1 MASPEVSV
9 PTYRNPVVDMPGKD
23 HGDPFVLETPEGY
36 VLYHTGRDGIAAL
49 VSTDLVSWQPVG
61 QVLGRGGVGHWAQ
74 VDFWAPEV
82 VLRDGEY
89 LMYVAATS
97 RQPDGK
103 ADDDARKLGLA
114 RSHAPL
120 GPFSWDDEPVIQG
133 TWAIDGHPYRD
144 PDGADWLFY
153 NIRDDT
159 TRYVDGSIGCGNAVD
174 RLIRPDRPSGQPN
187 TVLAPDRRWEGN
199 RAGDWY
205 WNEGPWVTRRDDR
218 LVQMYSGGWFA
229 DETYGVGVAVA
240 GNPRGPWKKDPRNPL
255 LRTGP
260 SLRGPGHNCL
270 VLGPDGIS
278 TYAVYHAHKP
288 AERRRVIA
296 VERLHWL
303 ETAFSVGSHEEVPS
317 LPSEGP
323 HPVPSPAVHDAD
335 VPHWRRSVWLSGG
348 RVTLAGTRVDLTGG
362 GPHHLTLTYASG
374 VLSARLDGRNLDL
387 TGTSPDVRLP
397 EGGVLR
403 DTLSSAL
410 ADEQCRDLAGG
421 QHHSWAWGGGGP
433 VEASLSVCGDA
444 VVRLGDSSK
453 RVRSDTIRWVS
464 LTGEGGA
471 SDLSIEALGQSRV
484 GDVELVARPRR

>member
-1 MASPEVSV
+1 MSA
-9 PTYRNPVVDMPGKD
+9 PTYRNPVVDLPGLD

-36 VLYHTGRDGIAAL
+36 VLYHTGPDGIVAL
-49 VSTDLVSWQPVG
+49 VSTDLVSWQSVG
-61 QVLGRGGVGHWAQ
+61 QVLGPGGDGHWAQ

-82 VLRDGEY
+82 VIRDGEY

-97 RQPDGK
+97 RRADGH
-103 ADDDARKLGLA
+103 ADDDARRLGLA
-114 RSHAPL
+114 RSDDPL
-120 GPFSWDDEPVIQG
+120 GPFTWDDEPVIRG

-159 TRYVDGSIGCGNAVD
+159 TRYVDGAIGCGNAVD
-174 RLIRPDRPSGQPN
+174 RLIRSDRPSGQPT
-187 TVLAPDRRWEGN
+187 TVLAPDTRWEGN

-205 WNEGPWVTRRDDR
+205 WNEGPWVTRRQGR
-218 LVQMYSGGWFA
+218 LLQMYSGGWFA

-240 GNPRGPWKKDPRNPL
+240 DDPRGPWTKDPRNPL

-260 SLRGPGHNCL
+260 LLRGPGHNSL

-303 ETAFSVGSHEEVPS
+303 GTAFTVGPHEDVPS
-317 LPSEGP
+317 VPTEGP
-323 HPVPSPAVHDAD
+323 HPVPPAAVHDPD

-348 RVTLAGTRVDLTGG
+348 RATVAGTPVELAGG
-362 GPHHLTLTYASG
+362 GPHHLTVTYACG
-374 VLSARLDGRNLDL
+374 LVSARLDGRELDL

-397 EGGVLR
+397 AGTVLR

-410 ADEQCRDLAGG
+410 ADEQCRDLACG
-421 QHHSWAWGGGGP
+421 QHHSWTWGGREP
-433 VEASLSVCGDA
+433 VEASVSVRGNA
-444 VVRLGDSSK
+444 VVRLGESSVH
-453 RVRSDTIRWVS
+453 VRSDILRWVS
-464 LTGEGGA
+464 LTADGGA
-471 SDLSIEALGQSRV
+471 SELSIEALGPSSV
-484 GDVELVARPRR
+484 ADVELVARPRR